1 MMKRLVGTVLSA
13 TVMAGLAAVVLPHTL
28 SATDSNLTVHE
39 WGTFTSVAG
48 QDGQAVEWRPLTGP
62 SDLPCFVTTLNPN
75 SIKVNAQGGIPGM
88 KALVRMETPVLYFY
102 SPAAT
107 TARVSVG
114 FPQGLFSEWYP
125 QASVGMAQPGNSRQ
139 WQWQIRWS
147 NVEIAPGAK
156 EAFPTEPDNSHYYA
170 ARQTDAAPVT
180 VANQHEK
187 FLFYRGVASFSVPVK
202 ATVARDGSIAVAQGT
217 DQPIDTF
224 VLFERRGTSFGYR
237 IVSTDRSALT
247 IQRPALTGTVDSLT
261 EDLRRM
267 LTERGLYP
275 REAAAMVDTWRDSW
289 FDEGARLFYLLPQ
302 AMVDRILPL
311 DVDPKPS
318 SITRVFVGRI
328 EVVTPEIES
337 DVAAALRTND
347 QPVLRKYGR
356 FLEPISEMV
365 RARLA
370 TTNDQAKIDQSLV
383 SLVSKPKATCQ
394 TSTGQTA
401 ASSTKPSVQ

>member
-1 MMKRLVGTVLSA
+1 MMKRLVGIVLSVV
-13 TVMAGLAAVVLPHTL
+13 VMAGLAAVLPPTL

-48 QDGQAVEWRPLTGP
+48 VDGHAVEWRPLSGP

-75 SIKVNAQGGIPGM
+75 SIKVNAQGGIPGL
-88 KALVRMETPVLYFY
+88 KAPVRMETPVLYFY
-102 SPAAT
+102 SPVAT

-125 QASVGMAQPGNSRQ
+125 QATVAMAQPGNSRQ
-139 WQWQIRWS
+139 WQWQIKWS
-147 NVEIAPGAK
+147 NVEIAPGARDV
-156 EAFPTEPDNSHYYA
+156 FPTEPDNSHYYA
-170 ARQTDAAPVT
+170 ARETDAAPVT

-187 FLFYRGVASFSVPVK
+187 FLFYRGVASFSVPAKV
-202 ATVARDGSIAVAQGT
+202 TVSRDGNIAVAQET
-217 DQPIDTF
+217 DLPIDTF
-224 VLFERRGTSFGYR
+224 VLFERRGNSFGYR
-237 IVSTDRSALT
+237 IVATDRSGLT
-247 IQRPALTGTVDSLT
+247 IQRPPLTATIDSLT
-261 EDLRRM
+261 QDLRRM

-289 FDEGARLFYLLPQ
+289 FDEGTRLFYLLPQ
-302 AMVDRILPL
+302 PMVDRILPL
-311 DVDPKPS
+311 DIDPKPS

-328 EVVTPEIES
+328 EVLTPEIES

-356 FLEPISEMV
+356 FLEPFSEMV
-365 RARLA
+365 RARVA
-370 TTNDQAKIDQSLV
+370 TTDDEAKVVQSLA

-394 TSTGQTA
+394 TSSGQKA
-401 ASSTKPSVQ
+401 VSSTKPSIQ